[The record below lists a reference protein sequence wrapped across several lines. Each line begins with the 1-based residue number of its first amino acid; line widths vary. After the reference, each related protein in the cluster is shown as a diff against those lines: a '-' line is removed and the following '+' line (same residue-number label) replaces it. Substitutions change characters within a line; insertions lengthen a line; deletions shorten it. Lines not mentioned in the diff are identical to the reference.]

1 MSTPRSDGFA
11 SERMFHEGA
20 TGCLQPVPSPG
31 KARAGEPPVALDS
44 GRMRDFDARREI
56 ARLHRRQRLLL
67 LGWPLSIVLL
77 LTLGASA
84 GKEPPA
90 DSSKILRARGLIIE
104 DDQGRERILLGAPIP
119 KTQHRKRQDPAT
131 ALLFVGENGADRL
144 ALGYS
149 PNPQVG
155 GQVVQRISGGV
166 GIQINDQEGNERA
179 GFGHLDL
186 GRVVLGLDW
195 KNREALT
202 LAVDD
207 KAGYTAIMLA
217 GDKGGHERAGMYVDN
232 DTSVVKIA
240 APDGFERLILK
251 TTKDEPPELLRGDPK
266 KRKFQNVLPKP
277 EKE

>member
-1 MSTPRSDGFA
+1 MSTSPSHDLA
-11 SERMFHEGA
+11 S
-20 TGCLQPVPSPG
+20 
-31 KARAGEPPVALDS
+31 
-44 GRMRDFDARREI
+44 EI

-84 GKEPPA
+84 SREPA
-90 DSSKILRARGLIIE
+90 ANSGKILRARGLIIE
-104 DDQGRERILLGAPIP
+104 DEQGRERILLGAPVP

-131 ALLFVGENGADRL
+131 ALIFVGENGADRL

-155 GQVVQRISGGV
+155 GQVIQRISGGV

-179 GFGHLDL
+179 GFGHLDI

-195 KNREALT
+195 KGREALT

-217 GDKGGHERAGMYVDN
+217 GDKGGYERAGMYVDN
-232 DTSVVKIA
+232 DTSAIKIA
-240 APDGFERLILK
+240 APDGFERLIMK
-251 TTKDEPPELLRGDPK
+251 TTKDELPELLRGDPK
-266 KRKFQNVLPKP
+266 KREFKNVLPKP
-277 EKE
+277 EKS